1 VPAGPQQVT
10 LSLRDGKTVQWGRVG
25 NAAQK
30 NRELSI
36 LLPGQVRDVDVSAP
50 GTVVTK

>member
-1 VPAGPQQVT
+1 MT
-10 LSLRDGKTVQWGRVG
+10 LSLRDGKTVQWGSTG

-36 LLPGQVRDVDVSAP
+36 LLPGQARDVDVSAP